1 MSVIRS
7 TSFALI
13 AFVFCIA
20 SAFAQPTSQPFIPA
34 KYFPAYS
41 AKDVC
46 PDTPLRIEFPSAP
59 VVGTGKIQ
67 IVDSADNSVVDT
79 IDVATSTST
88 KSIGGLPN
96 FKYYPIIITGNEAAL
111 YLSPG
116 ALKYNKS
123 YSVKLDPGAFKDAA
137 GNPITDVSDSAI
149 WNFKTKSTPPKSG
162 STKVTVAAD
171 GTGDFATVQ
180 AALDFIPDGNTTPAT
195 IFIRNGTYNEI
206 VCVMNKNA
214 ITLLGEDRK
223 KTIIAYANNDRF
235 NNNSGGNPFAAT
247 APVPA
252 AAKRTGAIYRRG
264 MLLAH
269 HCNDLTIANLT
280 LHNTTPHGGSQ
291 AEAIIANGSQD
302 AHLILANVDLYSFQD
317 TLQINGQAYI
327 SNCYIEGDVDFM
339 WGTGPC
345 FFDNCHAK
353 SVHSK
358 AYYTQIRNPASN
370 HGFIYNNCT
379 FDGSDGVTENYLS
392 RIDPA
397 RFPASEVVLMNC
409 TMTEA
414 VGAVAWQLQHSQ
426 DPANVHYW
434 EYNSHTPDGK
444 PVDDSKRLDLSRR
457 LKLPDD
463 KETIDNYTDPKF
475 VLGGQW
481 TPTIPPEI
489 VSQPHTEKP

>member
-1 MSVIRS
+1 MSIKLTFVTSILCLILVS
-7 TSFALI
+7 TN
-13 AFVFCIA
+13 A
-20 SAFAQPTSQPFIPA
+20 SCRTLHKNSSLPLG
-34 KYFPAYS
+34 
-41 AKDVC
+41 AKDIC

-59 VVGTGKIQ
+59 VVGAGKIE
-67 IVDSADNSVVDT
+67 ITDTSSNSVVAT
-79 IDVATSTST
+79 IDVATPTST
-88 KSIGGLPN
+88 KTIGGLPN
-96 FKYYPIIITGNEAAL
+96 YKYYPVIITGNEAAL
-111 YLSPG
+111 YFPG
-116 ALKYNKS
+116 VALAYNKT
-123 YSVKLDPGAFKDAA
+123 YSVKIDAGAFKDFP
-137 GNPITDVSDSAI
+137 GITDALT
-149 WNFKTKSTPPKSG
+149 WTFTTKSAPPKSG
-162 STKVTVAAD
+162 TTKLTVATD

-180 AALDFIPDGNTTPAT
+180 AALDFIPDANTTPTT

-206 VCVMNKNA
+206 ICLMNKNA
-214 ITLLGEDRK
+214 ITLLGEDCK
-223 KTIIAYANNDRF
+223 KTIIAYANNDHF
-235 NNNSGGNPFAAT
+235 NNGSGGNPFAAT
-247 APVPA
+247 APAPA

-280 LHNTTPHGGSQ
+280 LHNTTPHGGTQ

-353 SVHSK
+353 SVRSN
-358 AYYTQIRNPASN
+358 AYYTQIRNPAAN

-379 FDGSDGVTENYLS
+379 FDGADKVTGNYLS

-409 TMTEA
+409 TMTDA
-414 VGAVAWQLQHSQ
+414 VGAVAWQLQHSK
-426 DPANVHYW
+426 DPASVHYW

-444 PVDDSKRLDLSRR
+444 PVDDSKRLDLSKR
-457 LKLPDD
+457 LKPAR
-463 KETIDNYTDPKF
+463 TIKRQSIT
-475 VLGGQW
+475 
-481 TPTIPPEI
+481 TRC
-489 VSQPHTEKP
+489 